1 MVDMERVIVLLL
13 DCRFLVSVIR
23 CNAETAFVYI
33 LIGYST
39 CSTGSSFIQGNEF
52 LSR

>member
-23 CNAETAFVYI
+23 CNAEIAFVYI
-33 LIGYST
+33 LIGYSNV
-39 CSTGSSFIQGNEF
+39 FNWQLF
-52 LSR
+52 YPR